1 MSEKKGLG
9 NYNDLDL
16 DDQQN
21 DIKLKKV
28 YKEWA
33 SKYDFD
39 NDNKLGTVSQP
50 KSVQLLSSHVKDKA
64 AKIIDIGCGTG
75 LVGKYLQAHGFKNF
89 DGLDISN
96 EMLQIASQR
105 GYQKL
110 YSGSLNET
118 LPIADGSYDCVMC
131 VGVFTHGHVASEGFN
146 ELCRILKPS
155 GYLCFTINEGV
166 FQKYGFEETIKEFEV
181 NDKWRVV
188 SLYKDDYMKLEKVKG
203 YYCLVNVC

>member
-1 MSEKKGLG
+1 MSEKKGLV

-64 AKIIDIGCGTG
+64 ARIIDIGCGTG
-75 LVGKYLQAHGFKNF
+75 LVGKCLQAHGFNNF
-89 DGLDISN
+89 DGLDISD

-110 YSGSLNET
+110 Y
-118 LPIADGSYDCVMC
+118 
-131 VGVFTHGHVASEGFN
+131 
-146 ELCRILKPS
+146 
-155 GYLCFTINEGV
+155 
-166 FQKYGFEETIKEFEV
+166 
-181 NDKWRVV
+181 
-188 SLYKDDYMKLEKVKG
+188 
-203 YYCLVNVC
+203 

>member
-1 MSEKKGLG
+1 MSEEKGLI

-33 SKYDFD
+33 SQYDFD

-75 LVGKYLQAHGFKNF
+75 LVGKYLQAHGFNNF

-131 VGVFTHGHVASEGFN
+131 VGVFTHGHVASDGFN
-146 ELCRILKPS
+146 ELCRILKPG

-166 FQKYGFEETIKEFEV
+166 FQKYGFEEIIKEFEV

>member
-1 MSEKKGLG
+1 MSEKRGLV

-64 AKIIDIGCGTG
+64 TKIIDIGCGTG
-75 LVGKYLQAHGFKNF
+75 LVGKYLQEHGFNNF
-89 DGLDISN
+89 DGLDISD

-110 YSGSLNET
+110 YSGSLNKK
-118 LPIADGSYDCVMC
+118 LPIDDNVYDCVMC
-131 VGVFTHGHVASEGFN
+131 VDA
-146 ELCRILKPS
+146 
-155 GYLCFTINEGV
+155 
-166 FQKYGFEETIKEFEV
+166 
-181 NDKWRVV
+181 
-188 SLYKDDYMKLEKVKG
+188 
-203 YYCLVNVC
+203 